1 MGRRLEDVV
10 KYIIGPRAGGTG
22 TAQDRQII
30 VLSLEEFATGQ
41 KQRSLFLGIAILI
54 LLIAPVVLLLAAVP
68 KDLQVYALGGG
79 GVLTAGALKYLVDA
93 MTEMS
98 KAHALAVICQSLDS
112 VDAREVLAV
121 WLKGKKK

>member
-10 KYIIGPRAGGTG
+10 KYLIGPRAGGTE

-30 VLSLEEFATGQ
+30 VLSLEEFAAGQ

-54 LLIAPVVLLLAAVP
+54 LLIAPVVVLLAAAP

-98 KAHALAVICQSLDS
+98 KAHALAVVCQSLDS
-112 VDAREVLAV
+112 VDAREVLSV